1 MINVSLYTDGGC
13 SHSGFGG
20 WAYVIVNEAS
30 GTYINFS
37 GGEAGTTNNVMEL
50 TALLE
55 GLRNLINHNVTQG
68 VTIYSDS
75 EYVKNTYTKWM
86 HNWAKNGWK
95 KADGGEVSNLE
106 IIKELYELYPKIK
119 IVDYV
124 WVKGHDGNKYNE
136 LCDRCCTNE
145 IKRLKGESV
154 DDRPEDVL
162 QQDPTYLKLNS
173 MTKQE
178 IIKYVIA
185 KGFRV

>member
-1 MINVSLYTDGGC
+1 MTNISLYTDGGC

-20 WAYVIVNEAS
+20 WACVIVNEAS
-30 GTYINFS
+30 ENYIRLS
-37 GGEAGTTNNVMEL
+37 GGKAETTNNVMEL

-55 GLRNLINHNVTQG
+55 GLKNLISHNVTQE

-86 HNWAKNGWK
+86 HNWAKNNWK
-95 KADGGEVSNLE
+95 KTDGGEVSNLE

-119 IVDYV
+119 IKDYI

-136 LCDRCCTNE
+136 LCDRYCTNE
-145 IKRLKGESV
+145 IKKLKGEPV

-178 IIKYVIA
+178 IIKFVIA
-185 KGFRV
+185 KGFRI